1 MDYSKLSLTDP
12 GNKSYLEGN
21 ATYILGAPATYYL
34 PMVTWRVESAENK
47 RIHDLQWRPMVESA
61 YHRPMGTLDPP
72 G

>member
-1 MDYSKLSLTDP
+1 MILTLP
-12 GNKSYLEGN
+12 MYIS
-21 ATYILGAPATYYL
+21 ATSILGAPATYYL

-47 RIHDLQWRPMVESA
+47 RIHDLQWRPMVGSA